1 MKKLIFFILLSI
13 RILSIPDYIYDHM
26 KRDNPKLKDREIEW
40 IYNKVDYYSL
50 KYGIDPILVIAVM
63 DQESS
68 YNYKTVSRAGA
79 VGLMQLMP
87 ETAKELKVNPYKAEE
102 NIMGGII
109 YLKQMLDRY
118 EGRYK
123 IHYGLAAYN
132 AGAGAVR
139 KYKGIPPYK
148 ETQDYVR
155 KVIKNYNNLKRKY
168 EMTAVNED
176 IDYLKENKGNNR
188 KSIIFNQ
195 GITITFY
202 KGGGDI
208 GD

>member
-1 MKKLIFFILLSI
+1 MKKLIFFILLSV
-13 RILSIPDYIYDHM
+13 RILSVPDYIYDHM

-40 IYNKVDYYSL
+40 IYNKVDYYSI

-68 YNYKTVSRAGA
+68 YNHKTVSRAGA
-79 VGLMQLMP
+79 VGLMQVMP
-87 ETAKELKVNPYKAEE
+87 ETAKELKINPYKAEE
-102 NIMGGII
+102 NIMGGIT
-109 YLKQMLDRY
+109 YLKQMMDRY

-132 AGAGAVR
+132 AGAGAVK
-139 KYKGIPPYK
+139 KYNGIPPYK